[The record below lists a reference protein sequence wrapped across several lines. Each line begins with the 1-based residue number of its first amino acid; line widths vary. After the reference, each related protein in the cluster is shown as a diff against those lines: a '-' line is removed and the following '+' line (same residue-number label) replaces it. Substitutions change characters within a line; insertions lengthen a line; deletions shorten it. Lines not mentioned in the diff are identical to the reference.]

1 MSVKAVFCDVDGTLL
16 NSNHRILDSTMDA
29 IRQLSAAGIR
39 FVIVTARGPLGIY
52 PIFKRYNFV
61 SPMVCYSGAL
71 ILDEEGNVL
80 QSNTLLNETAQA
92 VISYIEEK
100 QMDCSWNIYSMN
112 SWIVKNEN
120 DERVKREECIVE
132 AKAKCGS
139 VDDVPKGAGVSK
151 ILCMCNPLKT
161 VEIEEALKA
170 KFPCLSI
177 MKSSDILI
185 EVMNKGITKK
195 GAVSFLCDRWEIP
208 LNETVAFGDN
218 FNDYDMLKNVGTA
231 FLMGNAPEELK
242 QQFKHITLGNDEG
255 GIYQGLRALNIVK

>member
-29 IRQLSAAGIR
+29 IRQLKAAGIR

-61 SPMVCYSGAL
+61 CPMVCYSGAL
-71 ILDEEGNVL
+71 IMDEEGNIL
-80 QSNTLLNETAQA
+80 QSNHFLNETAET
-92 VISYIEEK
+92 VISYIEE
-100 QMDCSWNIYSMN
+100 MEFDCTWNLYSMN
-112 SWIVKNEN
+112 SWIVKDLQ

-132 AKAKCGS
+132 AKAKQGT
-139 VDDVPKGAGVSK
+139 VADIPVGTGVGK
-151 ILCMCNPLKT
+151 ILCMCNPSRT

-177 MKSSDILI
+177 MRSSDILI
-185 EVMNKGITKK
+185 EIMNKGITKK
-195 GAVSFLCDRWEIP
+195 DAVHFLCDRWKIP
-208 LNETVAFGDN
+208 VADTVAFGDN
-218 FNDYDMLKNVGTA
+218 FNDYDMLKTVGKP

-242 QQFKHITLGNDEG
+242 KEFSNVTLGNDED
-255 GIYQGLRALNIVK
+255 GIFLGLKQLNIVH